1 MANSKDEA
9 IDAVIEQGGIDKIV
23 WSEGYHNDE
32 PVEIYAQDYSLG
44 NSRRMGP
51 AFFPTLLAIIQI
63 VMALLVLV
71 LAFARQNADEE
82 PMAATDFKGMG
93 LILASDLVFAQ
104 ALPIVGFAVATPI
117 LVMLSAMASPE
128 STWKERIWLAII
140 LTISCILVFK
150 VGLEMPL
157 KVWPWNS

>member
-1 MANSKDEA
+1 MSLTNRRDLYAGLLFL
-9 IDAVIEQGGIDKIV
+9 VLGVGFL
-23 WSEGYHNDE
+23 
-32 PVEIYAQDYSLG
+32 IYAQDYSLG

-93 LILASDLVFAQ
+93 LILASVLVFAQ

-140 LTISCILVFK
+140 LTINCILVFK

>member
-1 MANSKDEA
+1 MSLTNRRDLYAGLLFL
-9 IDAVIEQGGIDKIV
+9 VLGVGFL
-23 WSEGYHNDE
+23 
-32 PVEIYAQDYSLG
+32 IYAQDYSLG

-93 LILASDLVFAQ
+93 LILASVLVFAQ

-117 LVMLSAMASPE
+117 LVVLSAMASPE

>member
-1 MANSKDEA
+1 MSLTNRRDLYAGLLFL
-9 IDAVIEQGGIDKIV
+9 VLGVGFL
-23 WSEGYHNDE
+23 
-32 PVEIYAQDYSLG
+32 IYAQDYSLG

-93 LILASDLVFAQ
+93 LILASVLVFAQ

-128 STWKERIWLAII
+128 STWKERIWLSII

>member
-1 MANSKDEA
+1 MSLTNRRDLYAGLLFL
-9 IDAVIEQGGIDKIV
+9 VLGVGFL
-23 WSEGYHNDE
+23 
-32 PVEIYAQDYSLG
+32 IYAQDYSLG

-93 LILASDLVFAQ
+93 LILASVLVFAQ

-117 LVMLSAMASPE
+117 LVMLSAMASPD

>member
-1 MANSKDEA
+1 MSLTNRRDLYAGLLFL
-9 IDAVIEQGGIDKIV
+9 VLGVGFL
-23 WSEGYHNDE
+23 
-32 PVEIYAQDYSLG
+32 IYAQDYSLG

-93 LILASDLVFAQ
+93 LILASVLVFAQ

>member
-1 MANSKDEA
+1 MSLTNRRDLYAGLLFL
-9 IDAVIEQGGIDKIV
+9 VLGLGFL
-23 WSEGYHNDE
+23 
-32 PVEIYAQDYSLG
+32 IYAQDYSVG

-93 LILASDLVFAQ
+93 LILASVLVFAQ